1 MILLRIGSDSY
12 DFYFRA
18 HPETIKRA
26 KELRKNMTPAEKVF
40 WNRVRNK
47 KFQGLKFRR
56 QHPIEYYIAD
66 FYCPEKKLVIEIDG
80 KIHDQIDKKEQD
92 KNRDAEI
99 KKYDLKILRFKN
111 KEIINNIS
119 QALNIIKVELQIPPL
134 QGGEGD

>member
-1 MILLRIGSDSY
+1 
-12 DFYFRA
+12 
-18 HPETIKRA
+18 
-26 KELRKNMTPAEKVF
+26 
-40 WNRVRNK
+40 
-47 KFQGLKFRR
+47 
-56 QHPIEYYIAD
+56 
-66 FYCPEKKLVIEIDG
+66 VIEIDG